1 MHHSIE
7 VMMVTRQNDASTFFG
22 NSGIVLDE
30 LQRALAAIDP
40 KQVHQA
46 SEALLKAR
54 RVFFLGAGRSG
65 LALKMAAMRMMH
77 LGLCT
82 YVVGE
87 VITPAIAEG
96 DLLVVASGSGTTAG
110 PLHAADVAVKAGAS
124 VLAVTTAPHSALA
137 LLASLV
143 VTIPAATKQGGDGSQ
158 SQQYAGALFEQTVL
172 LLMDIVFHDLWH
184 QRGETAE
191 QLWKRHANL
200 E

>member
-1 MHHSIE
+1 MRHDLE
-7 VMMVTRQNDASTFFG
+7 VMKVTREDNVSTFFG

-40 KQVHQA
+40 KQVHQTA
-46 SEALLKAR
+46 ETLLKAR

-77 LGLCT
+77 LGLST
-82 YVVGE
+82 YVAGE

-124 VLAVTTAPHSALA
+124 VLALTTAPHSALA

>member
-1 MHHSIE
+1 MRHDLE
-7 VMMVTRQNDASTFFG
+7 VMKVTREDHVSTFFG

-40 KQVHQA
+40 KQVHQTA
-46 SEALLKAR
+46 EALLKAR

-77 LGLCT
+77 LGLST
-82 YVVGE
+82 YVAGE

-124 VLAVTTAPHSALA
+124 VLALTTAPHSALA

>member
-1 MHHSIE
+1 
-7 VMMVTRQNDASTFFG
+7 MVTWEDNVSTFFG
-22 NSGIVLDE
+22 TSGIVLDE
-30 LQRALAAIDP
+30 LQRALAGIDP
-40 KQVHQA
+40 TQVHQA
-46 SEALLKAR
+46 TEALLKAR

-82 YVVGE
+82 YVAGE

-110 PLHAADVAVKAGAS
+110 PLHAADIAVKAGAS
-124 VLAVTTAPHSALA
+124 VLVLTTAPHSALA

>member
-1 MHHSIE
+1 MRHALE
-7 VMMVTRQNDASTFFG
+7 MMTVTREDNVSTFFG

-40 KQVHQA
+40 KQVHQTA
-46 SEALLKAR
+46 EALLKAR

-77 LGLCT
+77 LGLST
-82 YVVGE
+82 YVAGE

-124 VLAVTTAPHSALA
+124 VLALTTAPHSALA

>member
-1 MHHSIE
+1 MRHALE
-7 VMMVTRQNDASTFFG
+7 VMKVTREDNVSTFFG

-40 KQVHQA
+40 KQVHQTA
-46 SEALLKAR
+46 EALLKAR

-77 LGLCT
+77 LGLST
-82 YVVGE
+82 YVAGE

-124 VLAVTTAPHSALA
+124 VLALTTAPHSALA

>member
-1 MHHSIE
+1 MRHDLE
-7 VMMVTRQNDASTFFG
+7 VMKVTREDNVSTFFG

-40 KQVHQA
+40 KQVHQTA
-46 SEALLKAR
+46 EALLKAR

-77 LGLCT
+77 LGLST
-82 YVVGE
+82 YVAGE

-124 VLAVTTAPHSALA
+124 VLALTTAPHSALA

>member
-1 MHHSIE
+1 
-7 VMMVTRQNDASTFFG
+7 MVTWEDNVSTFFG
-22 NSGIVLDE
+22 TSGIVLDE
-30 LQRALAAIDP
+30 LQRALAGIDP
-40 KQVHQA
+40 TQVHQA
-46 SEALLKAR
+46 TEALLKAR

-82 YVVGE
+82 YVAGE

-110 PLHAADVAVKAGAS
+110 PLHAADIAVKAGAS
-124 VLAVTTAPHSALA
+124 VLVLTTAPHSALA

-172 LLMDIVFHDLWH
+172 LLMDIVFHDLLH

>member
-1 MHHSIE
+1 MRHDLE
-7 VMMVTRQNDASTFFG
+7 VMKVTREDNVSTFFG

-40 KQVHQA
+40 KQVHQTA
-46 SEALLKAR
+46 EALLKAR

-77 LGLCT
+77 LGLST
-82 YVVGE
+82 YVAGE

-124 VLAVTTAPHSALA
+124 ILALTTAPHSALA

>member
-1 MHHSIE
+1 
-7 VMMVTRQNDASTFFG
+7 MVTREDNVSTFFG
-22 NSGIVLDE
+22 TSGIVLNE
-30 LQRALAAIDP
+30 LQRAFAGIDP
-40 KQVHQA
+40 TQVHQA
-46 SEALLKAR
+46 AEALLKAR

-82 YVVGE
+82 YVAGE

-110 PLHAADVAVKAGAS
+110 PLHAADIAVKAGAS
-124 VLAVTTAPHSALA
+124 VLVLTTAPHSALA